1 MHLRQESGGI
11 EMIDK
16 SARIRAIGK
25 PTGDVDA
32 REWPIC
38 SVNCQGCGKK
48 LKSTDDL
55 TEVDYAK
62 TKRGSE
68 FFFHTVCRGKVWQ
81 HGIC

>member
-1 MHLRQESGGI
+1 MRLRQESGGI

-25 PTGDVDA
+25 PTGDVDT
-32 REWPIC
+32 RNRPVCEV
-38 SVNCQGCGKK
+38 SCQGCGGKIASK
-48 LKSTDDL
+48 DELS
-55 TEVDYAK
+55 EVEYVK

-68 FFFHTVCRGKVWQ
+68 FFFHTVCRDKVWQ

>member
-25 PTGDVDA
+25 LTGDVDA
-32 REWPIC
+32 RNRPVCEV
-38 SVNCQGCGKK
+38 SCQGCGKK
-48 LKSTDDL
+48 LKSTEDL
-55 TEVDYAK
+55 TEVDYVK

-68 FFFHTVCRGKVWQ
+68 FFFHTVCRDKVWQ